1 MSARLVPLISGAA
14 KPITL
19 SRPVLLVGR
28 HPECD
33 VRIDL
38 PQISRRHC
46 CLATAYDRITIRDLG
61 SRHGVRVNGRIV
73 DESRLISGDEVAI
86 GHLLYRFE
94 DAAPPAPPA
103 VAVEEKPEPEPA
115 PKPRKPPLD
124 DDDLPNLPF
133 SLSELEADDLV
144 PLSDDGE

>member
-14 KPITL
+14 KPIAL
-19 SRPVLLVGR
+19 SRPALLVGR

-61 SRHGVRVNGRIV
+61 SRHGVRVNGRVV

-94 DAAPPAPPA
+94 EAAPAAPPGPKAA
-103 VAVEEKPEPEPA
+103 EATPEPEP
-115 PKPRKPPLD
+115 KKPPLSD
-124 DDDLPNLPF
+124 DEELPNLPIN
-133 SLSELEADDLV
+133 LADLEADDLV
-144 PLSDDGE
+144 PLSDD